1 MSGED
6 SPEHDGQGDAA
17 RTVRTPPS
25 NIPGPARTWN
35 LNGQQNLVYKD
46 VSGEHS
52 PDPKGS
58 TGGQEP
64 ETSVRRL
71 IFRCRCGTRKSGPP
85 TS

>member
-1 MSGED
+1 MTGREMPHGHSALQHPRPGE
-6 SPEHDGQGDAA
+6 GNQGKHA
-17 RTVRTPPS
+17 
-25 NIPGPARTWN
+25 ARTWN